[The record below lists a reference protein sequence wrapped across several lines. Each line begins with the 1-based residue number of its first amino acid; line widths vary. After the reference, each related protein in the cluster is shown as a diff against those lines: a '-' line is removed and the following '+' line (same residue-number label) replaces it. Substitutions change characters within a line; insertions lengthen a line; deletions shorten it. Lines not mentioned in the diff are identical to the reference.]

1 MNQRLTQRLLSTLS
15 ACGAAFIC
23 WSWLHPPAR
32 SPAAP
37 TAAFG
42 PADYPAIFDPDALS
56 QAAADVIEGNLF
68 RPDRTAPAAS
78 DGPASP
84 PAPAAPPIP
93 RPKFVLRGVIGGPP
107 WDAIIDGLP
116 GRPGGTVVRNGE
128 SIGGF
133 SITVRSR
140 DTVRVRG
147 DDTVW
152 TLTLGRA

>member
-1 MNQRLTQRLLSTLS
+1 MNRRVIQRILWTFSV
-15 ACGAAFIC
+15 CGAAFIC
-23 WSWLHPPAR
+23 WMWLRPAAR
-32 SPAAP
+32 SPAVA

-42 PADYPAIFDPDALS
+42 PADYPAIFDPDALT
-56 QAAADVIEGNLF
+56 QAAADVVEGDLF
-68 RPDRTAPAAS
+68 RPDRTAPTAS
-78 DGPASP
+78 NAPASP
-84 PAPAAPPIP
+84 PAPAAAPTP
-93 RPKFVLRGVIGGPP
+93 RPRFVLRGVIGGPP

-116 GRPGGTVVRNGE
+116 GRPAGTVVRNGE